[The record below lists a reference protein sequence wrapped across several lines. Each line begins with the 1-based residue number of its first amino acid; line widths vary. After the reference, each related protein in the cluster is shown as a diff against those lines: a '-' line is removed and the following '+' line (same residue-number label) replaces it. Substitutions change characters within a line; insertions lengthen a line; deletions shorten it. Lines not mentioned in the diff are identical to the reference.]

1 MNKILSELK
10 DAPEFTLEGKFLEC
24 KVIDVYDGDTVTIIF
39 PFENN
44 CYKKKCRLFGID
56 TPEKRTKNLE
66 EKKAAIIAKEF
77 LEEIVLNKI
86 VWIKFEDW
94 DKYGRLMGHIY
105 KNKNSKNSINNML
118 VENGFAYKYD
128 GGTKKKFEEWYEL
141 KNK

>member
-1 MNKILSELK
+1 MNLSELK
-10 DAPEFTLEGKFLEC
+10 DAPEFTLKGKFLEC

-44 CYKKKCRLFGID
+44 CYKKKCRLSGID

-66 EKKAAIIAKEF
+66 EKKEAIRAKEF
-77 LEEIVLNKI
+77 LEEIVMNKI

-94 DKYGRLMGHIY
+94 DKYGRLMGYIY
-105 KNKNSKNSINNML
+105 KNKNSQKSVNNLL
-118 VENGFAYKYD
+118 VENGFAYEYD
-128 GGTKKKFEEWYEL
+128 GGTKKIFEEWYF